1 MSRKKISKDKTNA
14 GSQEE
19 EPKNKESTL
28 KKETPVLPTDGKEG
42 QDPKHKPPSVAA
54 VPITDGW
61 SAGGETVI
69 DSARAWSQ
77 ICHRLEQDERDFFYT
92 QCLKVFGWK
101 VSMKM
106 VKRLYRLLPT
116 LKRLEK
122 FSFSNTIMS
131 SEMFTSLI
139 NTIPLCT
146 SLREVTLDGNPLPN
160 QCYHLL
166 LSDECALT
174 HVRLRNNQIS
184 DEGAALIGCALST
197 PKATNKTL
205 LSLSLAFNNIGD
217 VGAEHI
223 AKGLRLNR
231 TLLFLS
237 LANNS
242 IGDVGA
248 AQLAAVFSEF
258 ALTHDEIME
267 RRRLIF
273 DKLQTP
279 ADEVEAPLQPSE
291 SFSPTDSLPPVQDS
305 SSPVNKTNGKKPES
319 KADEKLKKPPKNNKK
334 SEMKLPPSKVVKPP
348 PKLITDE
355 ECILP
360 LEEREEV
367 RAKVNALLDKTGR
380 RRDGEIFL
388 PGNTC
393 LASLNLSGNQ
403 LTEKSLAHFLRS
415 LQQQTPVGL
424 LRLCLQRNNF
434 PLNCPTFEMIEELMS
449 YRDPIINKLFTDE
462 HA

>member
-1 MSRKKISKDKTNA
+1 MSKRKVSKDKTNA

-19 EPKNKESTL
+19 EAKNKEPTI
-28 KKETPVLPTDGKEG
+28 KKDTPVLPADAKEG
-42 QDPKHKPPSVAA
+42 QDPKHKSPSVAA
-54 VPITDGW
+54 LPITDGW

-69 DSARAWSQ
+69 DSAKAWSQ
-77 ICHRLEQDERDFFYT
+77 ICNKLEQDERDFFYT
-92 QCLKVFGWK
+92 QCLKVLGWK
-101 VSMKM
+101 ISEKM
-106 VKRLYRLLPT
+106 VKLLYRLLPG

-122 FSFSNTIMS
+122 FSFSNTRMS

-160 QCYHLL
+160 HCYHLL
-166 LSDECALT
+166 LSDECSLT

-197 PKATNKTL
+197 PKSTNKTL

-217 VGAEHI
+217 VGAGHI

-242 IGDVGA
+242 IGDAGA

-273 DKLQTP
+273 DKLQMP
-279 ADEVEAPLQPSE
+279 AAEVEVPVQPSE
-291 SFSPTDSLPPVQDS
+291 TFSPTDLLPAVPDS
-305 SSPVNKTNGKKPES
+305 SSPVNKANAKKPDS

-334 SEMKLPPSKVVKPP
+334 AEMKLPPSKITKPP
-348 PKLITDE
+348 PRPITDE
-355 ECILP
+355 EFITP
-360 LEEREEV
+360 PEEKEDV
-367 RAKVNALLDKTGR
+367 RAKVNILLDKTGR

-393 LASLNLSGNQ
+393 LASLNLSGNH

-415 LQQQTPVGL
+415 LQEQAPVGV

-434 PLNCPTFEMIEELMS
+434 PLSCPTFEMIEELMS
-449 YRDPIINKLFTDE
+449 YRDPIINKLFTEE